1 VTCVPP
7 RVHPRTACKV
17 LTLLALTVLLS
28 ATPRAVWAQP
38 ARPPCAACVALL
50 IDAADAEAMLAT
62 GVPAAGLEIAIGSER
77 PASPGLGEALVR
89 AGARVWLVAP
99 PGMSAGHETVTG
111 VFLSIPD
118 LPPDNAERTVFAIR
132 RAATDLRAARPDLR
146 VGLVLTPALVS
157 DVVASGVAPYLDAV
171 WLGPELVAQAGV
183 IASRYAGLAR
193 WIERGAV
200 DVLTAGAGLADEAAV
215 VDARGRAASLATQLA
230 ALRPL
235 MPPGLTPLPEVRVV
249 CNGCR
254 ADVWLHPETLDAIA
268 VVHGTAPGSAAT
280 VAPDALRIARADLE
294 NGTVSPIPVTRT
306 AEGVRV
312 EINGRFDPL
321 VLRIAGWRGADEDVY
336 TTGVRVSAQKTLTVD
351 EIIARHQ
358 AQRARQARIVKN
370 TIAAGTT
377 VLTFDVPGFAGPV
390 EITARTRIFTR
401 EALTEV
407 AQDQVRVNGVDM
419 DIGARAPRLPI
430 IEPERVATPPLTIA
444 LSSAYRYELA
454 GRAREGGRDCYVVKL
469 RPRDPDVPSFTG
481 RAWIDATAYALVRL
495 EAAQTALA
503 GPIVSSQQHD
513 VFAPVRAGSSEVWL
527 PVRSSSFQIYQAAAL
542 RTPIHREIVTPHHE
556 VNVPDFDARLSDAH
570 ASDAVMLRETPQ
582 GYRYLVPAPPETK
595 AAQPRVTRVVAPDAA
610 SRVWTAV
617 FGALFDPNIDV
628 PLPFAGL
635 SFLDLNAFGGGG
647 QVSAFYGGSFGQAAV
662 TVPAFLRRRWQ
673 LTSRA
678 FGIAASYNDRS
689 FRDGIEQ
696 YDENILQRPFRADAT
711 VIAPLSSRAQLRL
724 GYEFEFTAFDRNDDT
739 APGFV
744 VPADAVVHGLRV
756 GVDLQRG
763 PWSLLAWWNPAR
775 RAGWRAWGR
784 PGLEYEPAGAD
795 FQRYGATA
803 ARSWVI
809 APGAVARFEGS
820 WLDGHDLDRFSRY
833 TFDSFE
839 SRLHGYPSAS
849 LRFDRGA
856 VVRSVATWTT
866 PGRLRLDGFADLAAV
881 RDPGFGA
888 GVKSYPGVGLGLEIP
903 LARRMLVA
911 VEYGYGVKARD
922 TDGSEGTHVV
932 KLTGFKIF

>member
-1 VTCVPP
+1 VTCDPH
-7 RVHPRTACKV
+7 RVHPGIAGSV
-17 LTLLALTVLLS
+17 PVLLALTLLS
-28 ATPRAVWAQP
+28 STGTGAGAQP
-38 ARPPCAACVALL
+38 VGPPCAACVALL
-50 IDAADAEAMLAT
+50 LDPARAEAMLAT
-62 GVPAAGLEIAIGSER
+62 DVPVVGLDIIISSDKPAPAALSEGLA
-77 PASPGLGEALVR
+77 R
-89 AGARVWLVAP
+89 AGARVWIVAL
-99 PGMSAGHETVTG
+99 PGMTDALAPLAG

-118 LPPDNAERTVFAIR
+118 LPASDPERTVFAIR
-132 RAATDLRAARPDLR
+132 RAATELRAVRPDLR
-146 VGLVLTPALVS
+146 VGLVLTPALAT
-157 DVVASGVAPYLDAV
+157 DVVARAVAPYLDAV
-171 WLGPELVAQAGV
+171 WLRPELASEAGV

-193 WIERGAV
+193 WIERGAT
-200 DVLTAGAGLADEAAV
+200 DVLAAGAGLADETAV
-215 VDARGRAASLATQLA
+215 VDARDRAPALAAALA

-235 MPPGLTPLPEVRVV
+235 MPPGLSPLPEVRVT
-249 CNGCR
+249 CSGCL

-268 VVHGTAPGSAAT
+268 VVHGAAPGNAVT
-280 VAPDALRIARADLE
+280 IAPDALRVARADLQS
-294 NGTVSPIPVTRT
+294 GTVGPMPVTRT
-306 AEGVRV
+306 TDGARV
-312 EINGRFDPL
+312 EVNGAHDPL
-321 VLRIAGWRGADEDVY
+321 VLRIAGWRGTDEDVY
-336 TTGVRVSAQKTLTVD
+336 TTRVRVSAERTLTVD

-358 AQRARQARIVKN
+358 AQRARQARIVEN
-370 TIAAGTT
+370 TIASGTT

-390 EITARTRIFTR
+390 EISARTRIFTR

-407 AQDQVRVNGVDM
+407 AQDDVRVNGVDM

-430 IEPERVATPPLTIA
+430 IEPERVATPPLMIA
-444 LSSAYRYELA
+444 LSSAYRYQLV
-454 GRAREGGRDCYVVKL
+454 GRAREGGRDCYVVEF

-481 RAWIDATAYALVRL
+481 RAWIDAVAFALVRL

-503 GPIVSSQQHD
+503 GPIVSSEQHD
-513 VFAPVRAGSSEVWL
+513 VFAPVPAGSSQVWL
-527 PVRSSSFQIYQAAAL
+527 PMRSSSFQIYQAAAL
-542 RTPIHREIVTPHHE
+542 RTPIHREILTPHLE
-556 VNVPDFDARLSDAH
+556 VNVPDFDARLSAAH

-582 GYRYLVPAPPETK
+582 GYRYLVPAPAETK
-595 AAQPRVTRVVAPDAA
+595 AAQPRATRVLAPDAA
-610 SRVWTAV
+610 SRVWTLV
-617 FGALFDPNIDV
+617 FGTLFDPNIDV

-635 SFLDLNAFGGGG
+635 SYLDLSAFGGGG
-647 QVSAFYGGSFGQAAV
+647 QLSAFYGGSFGQAAV

-696 YDENILQRPFRADAT
+696 YDENIVQRPFRADAT

-724 GYEFEFTAFDRNDDT
+724 GYEFEYTAFDRNDDT
-739 APGFV
+739 APGFL

-756 GVDLQRG
+756 GLDLQRG

-775 RAGWRAWGR
+775 RAGWRPWGR
-784 PGLEYEPAGAD
+784 PGLDYEPGSAD
-795 FQRYGATA
+795 FQRYGLTA

-809 APGAVARFEGS
+809 APGAVARLEGS

-881 RDPGFGA
+881 RDPGFGS
-888 GVKSYPGVGLGLEIP
+888 GVKSYPGFGFGLEIP
-903 LARRMLVA
+903 LARRMLVS
-911 VEYGYGVKARD
+911 VEYGYGVKART